1 MIRKELLLIALIS
14 LFLGL
19 VSGTSIAEENVT
31 VDLEDESVSA
41 TLDIEELT
49 SSSFN
54 YITNHPVREMQVEI
68 NDRDLDCEFEEMTLG
83 GEIRCPTDLR
93 ENFTVNIDYKTSGLT
108 RSVNGV
114 NIFRYSQSIYRP
126 IEEYNFRVSLPEGTG
141 IIDQENISTP
151 VIEPS
156 GGEVGSE
163 GRRIHVEW
171 RDQPSLGDTMSYQV
185 TYEQLSPDYENVVL
199 AIVALILAVGVYRF
213 YLRQRSISK
222 SKKALESL
230 TEDEREVFDILLEEE
245 DMLQKDIVDASEYSK
260 AKISG
265 VISSLE
271 EEDLIEK
278 EKEGRSNR
286 IYVKQKFLD

>member
-1 MIRKELLLIALIS
+1 MKRKKLLLIALTCFFVGS
-14 LFLGL
+14 
-19 VSGTSIAEENVT
+19 VAGTSIAEENVS
-31 VDLEDESVSA
+31 VDLEDETVRSHIVI
-41 TLDIEELT
+41 DELT

-54 YITNHPVREMQVEI
+54 YITNHPVREIDVKINNRPVEC
-68 NDRDLDCEFEEMTLG
+68 DFESMTLG

-93 ENFTVNIDYKTSGLT
+93 ENFTVTMNYRTSGLT

-126 IEEYNFRVSLPEGTG
+126 IDEYNFRVSLPEGTG
-141 IIDQENISTP
+141 IIDQENVSTP

-156 GGEVGSE
+156 GGDVGSE

-171 RDQPSLGDTMSYQV
+171 SEEPSLGDTMSYQV
-185 TYEQLSPDYENVVL
+185 TYEQLSPDYSNIVIAITIVL
-199 AIVALILAVGVYRF
+199 LIIGLYRF
-213 YLRQRSISK
+213 YQRQRSRSK
-222 SKKALESL
+222 SRDVIDSL
-230 TEDEREVFDILLEEE
+230 TEDEREVFMILMEEE
-245 DMLQKDIVDASEYSK
+245 DMLQKDIVDESEYSK

-271 EEDLIEK
+271 EEGLVTK

-286 IYVKQKFLD
+286 IYVKEEFLD

>member
-1 MIRKELLLIALIS
+1 MIRRELLLITLTLLLMGSVA
-14 LFLGL
+14 
-19 VSGTSIAEENVT
+19 GTSITEENVS
-31 VDLEDESVSA
+31 VDLEDERVTS

-68 NDRDLDCEFEEMTLG
+68 NGRRVNCEFEEMTLG

-93 ENFTVNIDYKTSGLT
+93 ENFTVKMNYRTSGLT

-141 IIDQENISTP
+141 IIDQENVSTP
-151 VIEPS
+151 VIEPA

-163 GRRIHVEW
+163 GRRIYVDW
-171 RDQPSLGDTMSYQV
+171 TGQPSLGDTRSYQV
-185 TYEQLSPDYENVVL
+185 TYEQLSPDYSNIVIAITVVL
-199 AIVALILAVGVYRF
+199 LSIGLYRF
-213 YLRQRSISK
+213 YLRQKSRSESQDIID
-222 SKKALESL
+222 SL
-230 TEDEREVFDILLEEE
+230 TEDEREVFEILMAEE

-271 EEDLIEK
+271 EEGLIIK

-286 IYVKQKFLD
+286 IYVKEEFLD

>member
-1 MIRKELLLIALIS
+1 MIRKKLLPIALTC
-14 LFLGL
+14 FFVGA
-19 VSGTSIAEENVT
+19 VAGTSISEENVS
-31 VDLEDESVSA
+31 VDLQDETVTA
-41 TLDIEELT
+41 NIDIEELT

-54 YITNHPVREMQVEI
+54 YITNHPVREMEVQIDGDPVE
-68 NDRDLDCEFEEMTLG
+68 CEFEDMTLG

-93 ENFTVNIDYKTSGLT
+93 ENFTVKMNYRTSGLT

-126 IEEYNFRVSLPEGTG
+126 IDEYNFKVSLPEGTG
-141 IIDQENISTP
+141 IIDQENVSTP

-171 RDQPSLGDTMSYQV
+171 SEQPSLGDTMSYQV
-185 TYEQLSPDYENVVL
+185 TYEQLSPDYRNIIIAVTV
-199 AIVALILAVGVYRF
+199 LILSIGLYRF
-213 YLRQRSISK
+213 YLRQISK
-222 SKKALESL
+222 GKSRDIIESL
-230 TEDEREVFDILLEEE
+230 TEDEREVFEILLEEE
-245 DMLQKDIVDASEYSK
+245 DMLQKDIVDESEYSK

-271 EEDLIEK
+271 EEGLVTK

-286 IYVKQKFLD
+286 IYVKEEFID

>member
-1 MIRKELLLIALIS
+1 MRRKKLLLTALTCILIGS
-14 LFLGL
+14 VGA
-19 VSGTSIAEENVT
+19 TSIAEENVS
-31 VDLEDESVSA
+31 VDLEDERVTA

-54 YITNHPVREMQVEI
+54 YITNHPVREMEVEI
-68 NDRDLDCEFEEMTLG
+68 NDRPVECDFEDMTLG

-93 ENFTVNIDYKTSGLT
+93 ENFTVTMNYRTSGLK

-141 IIDQENISTP
+141 IIDQENVSTP

-156 GGEVGSE
+156 GGDVGSE

-171 RDQPSLGDTMSYQV
+171 TDQPSLGDTMSYQV
-185 TYEQLSPDYENVVL
+185 TYEQLSPDYSNVVIGITVL
-199 AIVALILAVGVYRF
+199 VLAVGLYRF
-213 YLRQRSISK
+213 YLRQKSRSK
-222 SKKALESL
+222 SRDIMDSL
-230 TEDEREVFDILLEEE
+230 TEDEREVFEILIEEE

-271 EEDLIEK
+271 DEGLIIK

-286 IYVKQKFLD
+286 IYVKEEFLD